1 MKDPLLNLLGFH
13 ETKPTPSSFVILN
26 EVKDPLLSTC
36 VGVTPMQSVLNSSL
50 KNPGDTMYDTFKQH
64 LHKKLEDIE
73 SAGLYKRERVITSPQ
88 QAEVTVAGGSP
99 VLNLCANN
107 YLGLANHP
115 DIVAAARESL
125 DNWGYGLASV
135 RFICGTQ
142 SIHKQLEERLSD
154 FLAMDDTILYGS
166 CFDANGGLFETLL
179 EAEDA
184 IISDELNHAS
194 IIDGIRLCKAAKYRY
209 KNGDMD
215 DLEAKLKDSAG
226 ARHRLIATDGVF
238 SMDGYIARL
247 KEICNLADKY
257 DALVM
262 VDDSHAVGFV
272 GEHGRGTPEHCGV
285 EGRIDILTG
294 TLGKALGGASGGYTS
309 GRKEIIQLLR
319 QRSRP
324 YLFSNSVAPP
334 IVAASL
340 KVLDLVSESTD
351 LRERL
356 RTNTQ
361 YFREAMTNEGF
372 TILPGEH
379 PIVPVMFGDAKIAA
393 RMAEL
398 LLAKG
403 VYVIAFSYPVVP
415 MGKARIRTQISAAHS
430 RHELEFAVRCFAEA
444 KRELDLS

>member
-1 MKDPLLNLLGFH
+1 
-13 ETKPTPSSFVILN
+13 
-26 EVKDPLLSTC
+26 
-36 VGVTPMQSVLNSSL
+36 
-50 KNPGDTMYDTFKQH
+50 MYGKFEAH
-64 LHKKLEDIE
+64 LRKKIEDIS
-73 SAGLYKRERVITSPQ
+73 SAGLYKRERIIAGPQ
-88 QAEVTVAGGSP
+88 QAEVAVAGGAP

-107 YLGLANHP
+107 YLGLANHA

-125 DNWGYGLASV
+125 DSWGYGLASV

-142 SIHKQLEERLSD
+142 SIHKQLEQRLSD
-154 FLAMDDTILYGS
+154 FLGMDDTILYGS

-179 EAEDA
+179 DAEDA

-194 IIDGIRLCKAAKYRY
+194 IIDGIRLCKAIKYRY
-209 KNGDMD
+209 KNGDME
-215 DLEAKLKDSAG
+215 DLEAKLKEASG

-238 SMDGYIARL
+238 SMDGYIAKL
-247 KEICNLADKY
+247 KQICDLADKY

-309 GRKEIIQLLR
+309 ARKEIVELLR

-340 KVLDLVSESTD
+340 KVLDLVAESEE
-351 LRERL
+351 LREHL
-356 RTNTQ
+356 HDNTS

-379 PIVPVMFGDAKIAA
+379 PIVPVMFGEATTAV

-403 VYVIAFSYPVVP
+403 VYVVAFSYPVVP

-444 KRELDLS
+444 KRELELA

>member
-1 MKDPLLNLLGFH
+1 MYG
-13 ETKPTPSSFVILN
+13 SF
-26 EVKDPLLSTC
+26 E
-36 VGVTPMQSVLNSSL
+36 
-50 KNPGDTMYDTFKQH
+50 QH
-64 LHKKLEDIE
+64 LRKRIE
-73 SAGLYKRERVITSPQ
+73 EIEGAGLYKRERVIAGPQ
-88 QAEVTVAGGSP
+88 QAEVTVAGGAR

-115 DIVAAARESL
+115 DIVAAAREAL

-142 SIHKQLEERLSD
+142 SIHKQLEGELSG
-154 FLAMDDTILYGS
+154 FLRMDDTILYGS

-179 EAEDA
+179 DGEDA

-194 IIDGIRLCKAAKYRY
+194 IIDGIRLCKATKYRF
-209 KNGDMD
+209 KNGDME
-215 DLEAKLKDSAG
+215 DLETKLKEASG
-226 ARHRLIATDGVF
+226 ARHRMIATDGVF

-247 KEICNLADKY
+247 REICDLAEKQ

-272 GEHGRGTPEHCGV
+272 GDGGRGTPEYCGV

-309 GRKEIIQLLR
+309 GRRKIVQLLR

-340 KVLDLVSESTD
+340 KVLELVSTSDD
-351 LRERL
+351 LRDRL

-361 YFREAMTNEGF
+361 FFRKAMTAEGF
-372 TILPGEH
+372 DILPGDH
-379 PIVPVMFGDAKIAA
+379 PIVPVMFGDAVVAA

-403 VYVIAFSYPVVP
+403 VYVVAFSYPVVP
-415 MGKARIRTQISAAHS
+415 MGKARIRTQISAAHT
-430 RHELEFAVRCFAEA
+430 REELEFAVRCFAEA
-444 KRELDLS
+444 KASS